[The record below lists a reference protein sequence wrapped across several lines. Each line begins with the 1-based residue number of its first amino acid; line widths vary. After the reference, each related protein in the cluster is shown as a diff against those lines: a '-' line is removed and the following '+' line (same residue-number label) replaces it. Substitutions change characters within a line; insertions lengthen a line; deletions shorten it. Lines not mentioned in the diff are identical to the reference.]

1 MDNGMKELII
11 DETIHY
17 VSRRTF
23 LKTAVGAASILGAP
37 GNPAMAAQPQAI
49 VPTRPFGKTGIDVP
63 ILSFGGS
70 LSTSLSTLLLR
81 QAVKWGV
88 TYWDTANTYMGGRS
102 EKGMGKYFEKYP
114 ADRKRIFL
122 VTKSHAW
129 TTEGMSEDL
138 NLSLERMQTDYI
150 DLYFMHSVSSSS
162 ELTADKKAWAEKMKT
177 EGKIRLFGFST
188 HSNME
193 ECMLAASGLGWID
206 GIMMRYNYRLM
217 HTDDMRSAMDK
228 CARAGIGLTAM
239 KSQGGGQVKTDS
251 EIELKLA
258 GRFMNKGFTD
268 AQAKLKA
275 VWEHPNIAS
284 ICTEMP
290 NMTQLMANVAAALN
304 RMKLSAREVNLL
316 RQYARETRSD
326 YCTGC
331 SAICESAVDSDIPI
345 GDVMRYLMYA
355 RSYGDRHRAKTGFQ
369 TIPAD
374 IRSRM
379 QGQNYNQ
386 AEQRCP
392 QNIAIGSLMREA
404 LKELG

>member
-1 MDNGMKELII
+1 MPRKHNHW
-11 DETIHY
+11 T
-17 VSRRTF
+17 RRGF
-23 LKTAVGAASILGAP
+23 LKTAGIAAAGSLLAP
-37 GNPAMAAQPQAI
+37 AAHLAAAAGEPNKIPQ
-49 VPTRPFGKTGIDVP
+49 RPFGKTGIDVP

-70 LSTSLSTLLLR
+70 LNTSLSLLVLR

-88 TYWDTANTYMGGRS
+88 THWDTANTYMGGRS

-114 ADRKRIFL
+114 ADRRRIFL

-129 TTEGMSEDL
+129 TTKGMSEDL
-138 NLSLERMQTDYI
+138 DLSLERLQTDYI

-162 ELTADKKAWAEKMKT
+162 ELTDDKKAWAEKKKT

-193 ECMLAASGLGWID
+193 ECMLAASELGWID

-217 HTDDMRSAMDK
+217 HTDDMRRAMDA
-228 CARAGIGLTAM
+228 CSQAGIGLTAM
-239 KSQGGGQVKTDS
+239 KSQGGGQVKTDTES
-251 EIELKLA
+251 ELELA
-258 GRFMNKGFTD
+258 GRFMEKGFTD

-290 NMTQLMANVAAALN
+290 NMTLLMSNVAAALDQSKLFSN
-304 RMKLSAREVNLL
+304 REMELL
-316 RQYARETRSD
+316 RQHARETRSD

-331 SAICESAVDSDIPI
+331 TRICQPAIDADIPI
-345 GDVMRYLMYA
+345 GDVMRCLMYA
-355 RSYGDRHRAKTGFQ
+355 RSYGDRHRAMTHFQ
-369 TIPAD
+369 KIPLR
-374 IRSRM
+374 IRRQMEGLDYSP
-379 QGQNYNQ
+379 

-392 QNIAIGSLMREA
+392 QKMAIGKLMREA
-404 LKELG
+404 LAELG

>member
-1 MDNGMKELII
+1 MIMTNSNRI
-11 DETIHY
+11 
-17 VSRRTF
+17 VSRRDF
-23 LKTAVGAASILGAP
+23 LKTATVAGAASIVGAL
-37 GNPAMAAQPQAI
+37 GNPATASQPQATI
-49 VPTRPFGKTGIDVP
+49 PTRPFGKTGLDVP

-70 LSTSLSTLLLR
+70 LNTSLSMLVLR

-102 EKGMGKYFEKYP
+102 EKGMGKYLAKYP

-129 TTEGMSEDL
+129 NVEGMSEDL
-138 NLSLERMQTDYI
+138 NLSLERMRTDYI
-150 DLYFMHSVSSSS
+150 DLYFMHSVSSGN
-162 ELTADKKAWAEKMKT
+162 ELTADKKAWAEKKKA

-193 ECMLAASGLGWID
+193 ECMLAASGLRWVD

-217 HTDDMRSAMDK
+217 HTDDMRRAMDA
-228 CARAGIGLTAM
+228 CSQAGIGLTAM
-239 KSQGGGQVKTDS
+239 KSQGGGQVKTDTES
-251 EIELKLA
+251 ELKLA
-258 GRFMNKGFTD
+258 GRFMKKGFSD

-290 NMTQLMANVAAALN
+290 NMTLLMSNVAAA
-304 RMKLSAREVNLL
+304 MDKTKLSVGEMDLL
-316 RQYARETRSD
+316 QQYARETRWA

-331 SAICESAVDSDIPI
+331 AAICEPAVGGHIPI

-355 RSYGDRHRAKTGFQ
+355 RSYGDRHRGRIHFQ
-369 TIPAD
+369 KIPLR
-374 IRSRM
+374 IRQQM
-379 QGQNYNQ
+379 EGMDYGP

-392 QNIAIGSLMREA
+392 QEMAIGRLMREA

>member
-1 MDNGMKELII
+1 MTDSNRI
-11 DETIHY
+11 
-17 VSRRTF
+17 VSRRDF
-23 LKTAVGAASILGAP
+23 LKTAAGAASIIGVL
-37 GNPAMAAQPQAI
+37 GNPATASQPQASM
-49 VPTRPFGKTGIDVP
+49 PTRPFGKTGIDVP

-70 LSTSLSTLLLR
+70 LNTSLSMLVLR

-102 EKGMGKYFEKYP
+102 EKGMGKYFAKYP

-129 TTEGMSEDL
+129 TTEGLSEDL
-138 NLSLERMQTDYI
+138 NLSLERMRTDYI

-162 ELTADKKAWAEKMKT
+162 ELTEDKKAWAEKKKA

-188 HSNME
+188 HSNMA
-193 ECMLAASGLGWID
+193 ECMLAAAGLGWID

-217 HTDDMRSAMDK
+217 HTDEMRRAMDA
-228 CARAGIGLTAM
+228 CSRAGIGLTAM
-239 KSQGGGQVKTDS
+239 KSQGGGQVKTDTES
-251 EIELKLA
+251 ELKLA
-258 GRFMNKGFTD
+258 GRFMKKGFTD

-275 VWEHPNIAS
+275 VWGHPNIAS

-290 NMTQLMANVAAALN
+290 NMTLLLSNVAAA
-304 RMKLSAREVNLL
+304 MDKTKLSAREMGLL
-316 RQYARETRSD
+316 QQFARETRSA

-331 SAICESAVDSDIPI
+331 AAICESAVDGGIPI

-355 RSYGDRHRAKTGFQ
+355 RGYGDRHRGRMHFQ
-369 TIPAD
+369 KIPLR
-374 IRSRM
+374 IRQEM
-379 QGQNYNQ
+379 EGMDYGP

-392 QNIAIGSLMREA
+392 QKMALGRLMREA
-404 LKELG
+404 LEELG

>member
-1 MDNGMKELII
+1 MTDYNCL
-11 DETIHY
+11 
-17 VSRRTF
+17 VSRRGF
-23 LKTAVGAASILGAP
+23 LKTATVAGAASIIGTR
-37 GNPAMAAQPQAI
+37 GDPAAASRPQATTPI
-49 VPTRPFGKTGIDVP
+49 RPFGKTGIDVP

-70 LSTSLSTLLLR
+70 LNTSLSTLLLK

-88 TYWDTANTYMGGRS
+88 TYWDTAHSYMGGRS

-129 TTEGMSEDL
+129 NTKGMSDDL
-138 NLSLERMQTDYI
+138 NQSLERMQTDYI

-162 ELTADKKAWAEKMKT
+162 ELTADKKAWAEKKKA

-193 ECMLAASGLGWID
+193 ACMLAAAELGWID

-217 HTDDMRSAMDK
+217 HTDDMRRAIDACSL
-228 CARAGIGLTAM
+228 AGIGLTAM
-239 KSQGGGQVKTDS
+239 KTQGGGQVKTDTES
-251 EIELKLA
+251 ELKLA
-258 GRFMNKGFTD
+258 GRFMKKGFTD

-290 NMTQLMANVAAALN
+290 NMTQLMSNVAAAAN
-304 RMKLSAREVNLL
+304 RSKLSARELDLL
-316 RQYARETRSD
+316 RQYAYETRSD
-326 YCTGC
+326 YCKGC
-331 SAICESAVDSDIPI
+331 TAICQSVVDGDIPI

-355 RSYGDRHRAKTGFQ
+355 RSYGDRHRG
-369 TIPAD
+369 
-374 IRSRM
+374 RM
-379 QGQNYNQ
+379 QFQKIPLRIRRQMGGVDYSP

-392 QNIAIGSLMREA
+392 QKMAIGSLMRDA

>member
-1 MDNGMKELII
+1 MTDSNR
-11 DETIHY
+11 T
-17 VSRRTF
+17 VSRRDF
-23 LKTAVGAASILGAP
+23 LKTATAAGAASIIGVL
-37 GNPAMAAQPQAI
+37 GNPATASQPQASM
-49 VPTRPFGKTGIDVP
+49 PTRPFGRTGIDVP

-70 LSTSLSTLLLR
+70 LNTSLSALLLR

-102 EKGMGKYFEKYP
+102 EKGMGKYFAKYP
-114 ADRKRIFL
+114 AERKRIFL

-129 TTEGMSEDL
+129 NTEGMSKDL
-138 NLSLERMQTDYI
+138 NLSLKRLHTSYI

-162 ELTADKKAWAEKMKT
+162 ELTEDKKAWAERKKA

-188 HSNME
+188 HSNTE

-217 HTDDMRSAMDK
+217 HTDGMRRAMDA
-228 CARAGIGLTAM
+228 CSQAGIGLTAM
-239 KSQGGGQVKTDS
+239 KSQAGGQVKTDTES
-251 EIELKLA
+251 ELKLA
-258 GRFMNKGFTD
+258 GQFLKKGFTD

-290 NMTQLMANVAAALN
+290 NMTQLMSNVAAAMN
-304 RMKLSAREVNLL
+304 RTKLSAREVDLL

-326 YCTGC
+326 CCTGC
-331 SAICESAVDSDIPI
+331 AAICEPAVGGHIPI

-355 RSYGDRHRAKTGFQ
+355 RGYGDLHRGRIHFQ
-369 TIPAD
+369 KIPLR
-374 IRSRM
+374 IRQQM
-379 QGQNYNQ
+379 EGMDYGP

-392 QNIAIGSLMREA
+392 QEMAIGRLMREA
-404 LKELG
+404 LEELG

>member
-1 MDNGMKELII
+1 MTDSNRI
-11 DETIHY
+11 
-17 VSRRTF
+17 VSRRDF
-23 LKTAVGAASILGAP
+23 LKTAAGAASIIGVL
-37 GNPAMAAQPQAI
+37 GNPATASQPQASM
-49 VPTRPFGKTGIDVP
+49 PTRPFGKTGIDVP

-70 LSTSLSTLLLR
+70 LNTSLSMLVLR

-102 EKGMGKYFEKYP
+102 EKGMGKYFAKYP

-129 TTEGMSEDL
+129 TTEGLSEDL
-138 NLSLERMQTDYI
+138 NLSLERMRTDYI

-162 ELTADKKAWAEKMKT
+162 ELTEDKKAWAEKKKA

-188 HSNME
+188 HSNMA
-193 ECMLAASGLGWID
+193 ECMLAAAGLGWID

-217 HTDDMRSAMDK
+217 HTDEMRRAMDA
-228 CARAGIGLTAM
+228 CSRAGIGLTAM
-239 KSQGGGQVKTDS
+239 KSQGGGQVKTDTES
-251 EIELKLA
+251 ELKLA
-258 GRFMNKGFTD
+258 GRFMKKGFTD

-275 VWEHPNIAS
+275 VWGHPNIAS

-290 NMTQLMANVAAALN
+290 NMTLLMSNVAAA
-304 RMKLSAREVNLL
+304 MDKTKLSAREMGLL
-316 RQYARETRSD
+316 QQFARETRSA

-331 SAICESAVDSDIPI
+331 AAICESAVDGGIPI

-355 RSYGDRHRAKTGFQ
+355 RGYGDRHRGRMHFQ
-369 TIPAD
+369 KIPLR
-374 IRSRM
+374 IRQEM
-379 QGQNYNQ
+379 EGMDYGP

-392 QNIAIGSLMREA
+392 QKMALGRLMREA
-404 LKELG
+404 LEELG